1 MDRKIFRNLLDPNEA
16 RNKFYNH
23 INFDIKSEIISID
36 QALGR
41 VSVKELYSPI
51 NVPPFDRAAMDGFA
65 VLASDT
71 KGAEENKPVELKIVG
86 KLKAGYSFKNVVHK
100 GECVEISTGAPMPSG
115 TNSVVMVEYSETL
128 EEEKV
133 KLSRSVTPNENT
145 MAAGA
150 DIQLGDRILPANRIL
165 TSRELALV
173 ASIGLSK
180 IEVYKKPKIA
190 VYSSGDEII
199 LPGEELIL
207 GKLYDINS
215 TAVISMLNENGG
227 DPHFERVLID
237 KKDDIKN
244 NIVNSLDNYDMIIVS
259 GGTSAGMGDVLYQV
273 IDEIG
278 PPGLLVHGIKVKPGK
293 PTILGVC
300 NNVPIIGLP
309 GYPASAISIMQLLVI
324 PLTRKLSGLPDIDP
338 SSIIKAKIKQRLR
351 SAEGRY
357 EFKPMY
363 LFRGINNW
371 IAYPVPGGSG
381 AITSVSLADGFIQ
394 IPENTHYIP
403 ANTDVEI
410 HLISQQIKPP
420 SLQIVGSNDFALNH
434 LQSIFEKLYSNLS
447 IRLIGLGSY
456 AGLAA
461 VRRGEAHLAGV
472 HILQNETYNSW
483 IKNEFPDISII
494 PGYFRIQG
502 LIVKKG
508 NPNNIQ
514 TIQDLIKPGIRFI
527 NRIEGS
533 GTRNFIDNLIDV
545 NNLDKNKINGYHI
558 TSRSH
563 ISAAQMIAK
572 NFGDVTIGIK
582 QAADELNLDFIEL
595 GEEEYDFICNVTFK
609 SDPIVQKF
617 IKILKSDEFISIL
630 RKLSGYRTKQ

>member
-16 RNKFYNH
+16 RNKFYDH
-23 INFDIKSEIISID
+23 INFDTKSEIISID

-41 VSVKELYSPI
+41 VSVKEIYSPI

-71 KGAEENKPVELKIVG
+71 KGAEENKPVELQIVG
-86 KLKAGYSFKNVVHK
+86 KLKAGYSFEKVVHT
-100 GECVEISTGAPMPSG
+100 GESVEISTGAPMPSG
-115 TNSVVMVEYSETL
+115 TNSVVMVEYSETT

-150 DIQLGDRILPANRIL
+150 DIQLGDRILAANRIL
-165 TSRELALV
+165 TSRELALI

-199 LPGEELIL
+199 LPGKELKL

-227 DPHFERVLID
+227 DPHFEGVLID
-237 KKDDIKN
+237 KKEDIKN

-338 SSIIKAKIKQRLR
+338 SSIIKATIKQRLR
-351 SAEGRY
+351 SSEGRY

-363 LFRGINNW
+363 LFRGLNNW

-472 HILQNETYNSW
+472 HILQHETYNSW

-508 NPNNIQ
+508 NPKNIQ
-514 TIQDLIKPGIRFI
+514 
-527 NRIEGS
+527 RIP
-533 GTRNFIDNLIDV
+533 
-545 NNLDKNKINGYHI
+545 KNSKKFQKIP
-558 TSRSH
+558 
-563 ISAAQMIAK
+563 K
-572 NFGDVTIGIK
+572 NSK
-582 QAADELNLDFIEL
+582 
-595 GEEEYDFICNVTFK
+595 
-609 SDPIVQKF
+609 KF
-617 IKILKSDEFISIL
+617 
-630 RKLSGYRTKQ
+630 